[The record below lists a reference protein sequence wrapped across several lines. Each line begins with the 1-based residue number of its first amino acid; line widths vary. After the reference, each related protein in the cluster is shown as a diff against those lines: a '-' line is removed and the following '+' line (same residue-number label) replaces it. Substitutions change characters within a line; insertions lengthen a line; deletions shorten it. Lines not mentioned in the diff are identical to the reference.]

1 VHFAGERVFFSGL
14 GLLCVNSTSQ
24 YDDIALLNFQRM
36 QEENPQNLK
45 NLAATFPPHQKN
57 KHTNILDDLFWVGF
71 WKGMGTKEK
80 KNENKKKQKKTNW
93 ETYLGMGEGEKA
105 LQCIVF

>member
-45 NLAATFPPHQKN
+45 NLAATFPPHQK
-57 KHTNILDDLFWVGF
+57 K
-71 WKGMGTKEK
+71 
-80 KNENKKKQKKTNW
+80 
-93 ETYLGMGEGEKA
+93 
-105 LQCIVF
+105 